1 MSVVA
6 VLMANVCNSDGD
18 YDDDVLS
25 TVQYV
30 RGRACDGV
38 GDDGLSMQPSGRC
51 RCKYVCS
58 K

>member
-30 RGRACDGV
+30 CTW
-38 GDDGLSMQPSGRC
+38 
-51 RCKYVCS
+51 
-58 K
+58 